1 MCGILFT
8 GVAVYV
14 VMQFSPSYQAETR
27 IFFDGDRLNVVEME
41 EVLVNPGIGLE
52 DQVQLV
58 VSQSVL
64 AGVVEDLRLMARPE
78 FNAQLAEEV
87 ERGAED
93 NGVTSWATAKID
105 EWRAILADWRGAD
118 GDPLADTEEPGSSS
132 AKMADAVGA
141 LRERLSV
148 VAVSPSVLSIAVES
162 PDPQLSAA
170 IANAVAERF
179 IDEQLEAKIEATRSA
194 TDWLSER
201 TVELETRVREAE
213 AKVEEARAELTREAG
228 QGSRLTQAQLTS
240 LNEALSAQQTR
251 IPALE
256 ARYEGARAAL
266 ERGDYE
272 SLSDFRDSERLRA
285 LRERRAELELQR
297 RSLSDSVSE
306 NHPAM
311 RALTSQAAEVDEAMR
326 EEAHRITESIG
337 NELEAARSAANELT
351 TSMRA
356 LESKSLEQARAE
368 LRVRQLEREA
378 EASRILY
385 ESFLGRLQEAAE
397 QQKLQSSDAR
407 IISRAEPPSSPTGG
421 KKKVIVA
428 GSGAA
433 GGTLGISLAFLLEFL
448 NTRFRDPR
456 ELEQA
461 TGYPVLG
468 ALPSLRRMGRHR
480 NILEVIGT
488 ERGRLLNEAIRDLR
502 TSILYTNIDK
512 PPKVVVFTSA
522 APGDGKSTLSLLT
535 SLASQEMEK
544 RTILVECD
552 LRRPSL
558 MHSFR
563 TNANSQ
569 GLISTLTG
577 EIALDEAIFVDEK
590 TGLHLLAI
598 PKRESMST
606 FRNPA
611 DILSSQRFKTLIDE
625 LRSRYDFVAVDAPP
639 VLAAPDARVIS
650 PLADAL
656 VFVVKWKTTPR
667 AAVDESMKQLH
678 RIKAPIIGL
687 CMNAIDERKARRF
700 ANQHYGFYA
709 GEYRHR
715 YL

>member
-1 MCGILFT
+1 
-8 GVAVYV
+8 
-14 VMQFSPSYQAETR
+14 MQIQPSYQAETR
-27 IFFDGDRLNVVEME
+27 IFFEGDRLNVVEME

-78 FNAQLAEEV
+78 FNARLAEEL

-93 NGVTSWATAKID
+93 DGVISWATAKLD
-105 EWRAILADWRGAD
+105 EWRALLADWRAAD
-118 GDPLADTEEPGSSS
+118 GGPTPDADQSGPSSPAMS
-132 AKMADAVGA
+132 DAVGA
-141 LRERLSV
+141 LREKLSV
-148 VAVSPSVLSIAVES
+148 RAVSPSVLSIAVES

-179 IDEQLEAKIEATRSA
+179 IDGQLEARVEAMRSA

-201 TVELETRVREAE
+201 TVELEARVRDAE

-228 QGSRLTQAQLTS
+228 QGTRLTQAQLTS

-256 ARYEGARAAL
+256 ARYEGARAVL

-272 SLSDFRDSERLRA
+272 SLSDFRDSARLRT
-285 LRERRAELELQR
+285 LRERRAELALQR
-297 RSLSDSVSE
+297 RSLSESVSE
-306 NHPAM
+306 THPAM
-311 RALTSQAAEVDEAMR
+311 RALTTQTAEVDEAMR
-326 EEAHRITESIG
+326 EEAHRITASIG
-337 NELEAARSAANELT
+337 NELQAARSAASELT

-378 EASRILY
+378 EANRILY

-421 KKKVIVA
+421 KKKIIVA

-433 GGTLGISLAFLLEFL
+433 GGTLGILLAFLLEFL

-535 SLASQEMEK
+535 SVANQEMGK

-558 MHSFR
+558 MRSFR
-563 TNANSQ
+563 TNAKSQ

-577 EIALDEAIFVDEK
+577 EATLDDAIFVEEK

-598 PKRESMST
+598 PQRESMST

-611 DILSSQRFKTLIDE
+611 DILSSQRFKTLVDE

-639 VLAAPDARVIS
+639 VLAAPDTRVIS

-656 VFVVKWKTTPR
+656 VFVVRWKTTPR

-678 RIKAPIIGL
+678 RINAPIIGL

-700 ANQHYGFYA
+700 ANQHYGFYP
-709 GEYRHR
+709 GEYRHG